1 MKSLIKGL
9 AMLAALIMLGAGTL
23 HAAEP
28 TTPNAVMSKIVEKYE
43 DTDDVMCLTVGRGLT
58 LEMLKMNLNKSL
70 GKEFMKGVKGITI
83 IEYSDATA
91 QVCTALHKEIE
102 VFTSLLEELDP
113 DDGKSS
119 KNEYKRVFANMKDV
133 ESGRISDF
141 VIVIEDE
148 ESKILMYMEGDLDIT
163 ALKN

>member
-9 AMLAALIMLGAGTL
+9 AMLTALVMLGVGTL

-28 TTPNAVMSKIVEKYE
+28 TTPSAVMSKIVEKYE
-43 DTDDVMCLTVGRGLT
+43 DTDDVMCLAVGRGLT

-83 IEYSDATA
+83 IEYSDASA
-91 QVCTALHKEIE
+91 QVCAALRKDLD

-113 DDGKSS
+113 DDGKGS
-119 KNEYKRVFANMKDV
+119 KNEYKRVLANMKDV
-133 ESGRISDF
+133 ESGKISDF
-141 VIVIEDE
+141 VIAIEDE
-148 ESKILMYMEGDLDIT
+148 ESKIIMYMEGDIDIT
-163 ALKN
+163 ALKH

>member
-9 AMLAALIMLGAGTL
+9 AMLAALVMLGVGSL

-28 TTPNAVMSKIVEKYE
+28 TTPSAVMSKIVEKYE
-43 DTDDVMCLTVGRGLT
+43 DTDDVMCLAVGRGLT

-83 IEYSDATA
+83 IEYSDASA
-91 QVCTALHKEIE
+91 QVCAALRKDLNA
-102 VFTSLLEELDP
+102 FTSLLEELDP
-113 DDGKSS
+113 DDGQGS
-119 KNEYKRVFANMKDV
+119 KNEYKRVFANMKNA
-133 ESGRISDF
+133 ESGKISDF
-141 VIVIEDE
+141 VIAIEDE
-148 ESKILMYMEGDLDIT
+148 ESKIIMYMEGDLDIT

>member
-9 AMLAALIMLGAGTL
+9 AMLTALVMLGVGTL

-28 TTPNAVMSKIVEKYE
+28 TTPSAVMSKIVEKYE
-43 DTDDVMCLTVGRGLT
+43 DTDDVMCLAVGRGLT

-83 IEYSDATA
+83 IEYSDASA
-91 QVCTALHKEIE
+91 QVCAALHKDLD

-113 DDGKSS
+113 DDGKGS
-119 KNEYKRVFANMKDV
+119 KNEYKRVLANMKDV
-133 ESGRISDF
+133 ESGKISDF
-141 VIVIEDE
+141 VIAIEDE
-148 ESKILMYMEGDLDIT
+148 ESKIIMYMEGDIDIK

>member
-1 MKSLIKGL
+1 
-9 AMLAALIMLGAGTL
+9 MLTALVMLGVGTL

-28 TTPNAVMSKIVEKYE
+28 TTPSAVMSKIVEKYE
-43 DTDDVMCLTVGRGLT
+43 DTDDVMCLAVGRGLT

-83 IEYSDATA
+83 IEYSDASA
-91 QVCTALHKEIE
+91 QVCAALHKDLD

-113 DDGKSS
+113 DDGKGS
-119 KNEYKRVFANMKDV
+119 KNEYKRVLANMKDV
-133 ESGRISDF
+133 ESGKISDF
-141 VIVIEDE
+141 VIAIEDE
-148 ESKILMYMEGDLDIT
+148 ESKIIMYMEGDIDIK

>member
-9 AMLAALIMLGAGTL
+9 AMLTALVMLGVGTL

-28 TTPNAVMSKIVEKYE
+28 TTPSAVMSKIVEKYE
-43 DTDDVMCLTVGRGLT
+43 DTDDVMCLAVGRGLT

-83 IEYSDATA
+83 IEYSDASA
-91 QVCTALHKEIE
+91 QVCAALRKDLD

-113 DDGKSS
+113 DDGKGS
-119 KNEYKRVFANMKDV
+119 KNEYKRVLANMKDV
-133 ESGRISDF
+133 ESGKISDF
-141 VIVIEDE
+141 VIAIEDE
-148 ESKILMYMEGDLDIT
+148 ESKIIMYMEGDIDIT

>member
-9 AMLAALIMLGAGTL
+9 AMLTALVMLGVGTL

-28 TTPNAVMSKIVEKYE
+28 TTPSAVMSKIVEKYE
-43 DTDDVMCLTVGRGLT
+43 DTDDVMCLAVGRGLT

-83 IEYSDATA
+83 IEYSDASA
-91 QVCTALHKEIE
+91 QVCAALHKDLD

-113 DDGKSS
+113 DDGKGS
-119 KNEYKRVFANMKDV
+119 KNEYKRVLANMKDV
-133 ESGRISDF
+133 ESGKISDF
-141 VIVIEDE
+141 VIAIEDE
-148 ESKILMYMEGDLDIT
+148 ESKIIMYMEGDIDIK
-163 ALKN
+163 ALKK

>member
-9 AMLAALIMLGAGTL
+9 AMLTALVMLGVGTL

-28 TTPNAVMSKIVEKYE
+28 TTPSAVMSKIVEKYE
-43 DTDDVMCLTVGRGLT
+43 DTDDVMCLAVGRGLT

-83 IEYSDATA
+83 IEYSDASA
-91 QVCTALHKEIE
+91 QVCAALHKDLD

-113 DDGKSS
+113 DDGKGS
-119 KNEYKRVFANMKDV
+119 KNEYKRVLANMKDV
-133 ESGRISDF
+133 ELGKISDF
-141 VIVIEDE
+141 VIAIEDE
-148 ESKILMYMEGDLDIT
+148 ESKIIMYMEGDIDIT
-163 ALKN
+163 ALKK

>member
-9 AMLAALIMLGAGTL
+9 AMLAALVMLGVGAL

-28 TTPNAVMSKIVEKYE
+28 TTPSAVMSKIVEKYE
-43 DTDDVMCLTVGRGLT
+43 DTDDVMCLAVGRGLT

-83 IEYSDATA
+83 IEYSDASA
-91 QVCTALHKEIE
+91 QVCAALRKDLNA
-102 VFTSLLEELDP
+102 FTSLLEELDP
-113 DDGKSS
+113 DDGKGS
-119 KNEYKRVFANMKDV
+119 KNEYKRVLANMKDV
-133 ESGRISDF
+133 ESGKISDF
-141 VIVIEDE
+141 VIAIEDE
-148 ESKILMYMEGDLDIT
+148 ESKIIMYMEGDLDIT